1 MTATWSCQCL
11 GSRCWLPS
19 GSGADSA
26 WRSPWTH
33 GLWAPNLPG
42 LVLQGGGAGERDLA
56 KDGCIQLSVWHTS
69 RNSRRHCPLV
79 LSSSPRPVVSW
90 ELSQA
95 GLVSSD
101 ESGNSGL
108 CPAGLSGTLPPTP
121 GVGPASAPPSWR
133 QLQQGLRPRP
143 LGPCVALPEAGI
155 HVFFGAVLLRKRPFY
170 SQETRQDE
178 FLSPTYH
185 LQIESRRRRRVLAGQ
200 GPAGSFPGRLVT
212 KPAPVTPRSKA
223 RPGILAF
230 WFAV

>member
-56 KDGCIQLSVWHTS
+56 KHGCIQLNVWHIS
-69 RNSRRHCPLV
+69 RNSRRRCPLV
-79 LSSSPRPVVSW
+79 LPSSPCPIVSW

-95 GLVSSD
+95 CLVSSE

-108 CPAGLSGTLPPTP
+108 CPEGLSGTLPSTP
-121 GVGPASAPPSWR
+121 VWGQPAHHRPGSSFSKASGPGHSVPELPSQR
-133 QLQQGLRPRP
+133 L
-143 LGPCVALPEAGI
+143 VFS
-155 HVFFGAVLLRKRPFY
+155 VFFGAVLLSKRPFS

-185 LQIESRRRRRVLAGQ
+185 LQIE
-200 GPAGSFPGRLVT
+200 
-212 KPAPVTPRSKA
+212 
-223 RPGILAF
+223 
-230 WFAV
+230 

>member
-1 MTATWSCQCL
+1 MDCGPPICL
-11 GSRCWLPS
+11 GRSSRGEGLGNVTWQRTAVFSSVS
-19 GSGADSA
+19 GTSA
-26 WRSPWTH
+26 ET
-33 GLWAPNLPG
+33 PG
-42 LVLQGGGAGERDLA
+42 
-56 KDGCIQLSVWHTS
+56 DG
-69 RNSRRHCPLV
+69 CPLV
-79 LSSSPRPVVSW
+79 LPSSPRPVVSW

-101 ESGNSGL
+101 ELGNSGL

-223 RPGILAF
+223 RLGILAF
-230 WFAV
+230 CFAV